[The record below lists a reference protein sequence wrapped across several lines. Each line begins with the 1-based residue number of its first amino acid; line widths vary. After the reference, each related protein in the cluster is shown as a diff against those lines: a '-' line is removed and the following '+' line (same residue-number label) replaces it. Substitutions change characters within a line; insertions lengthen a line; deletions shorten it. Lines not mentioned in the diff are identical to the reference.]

1 MQRLKG
7 RSSELQEALTGEVAT
22 VRRLKDHQ
30 EQSLGRPCPSCAEER
45 LQRNELQA
53 EGHQLRTELLEFE
66 AVKRQLQR
74 MRSNNERLRDDLVQ
88 DMKNILVQHVG
99 DESGTTKKKVAQ
111 FIGVVG
117 FCAIRIH
124 QGGIVKAC
132 LKRRSHV
139 LLEVHG

>member
-30 EQSLGRPCPSCAEER
+30 EQSLVRPCPSCAEER

-88 DMKNILVQHVG
+88 DMKNILAQHVG

-111 FIGVVG
+111 FIDVAVVG
-117 FCAIRIH
+117 FCPI
-124 QGGIVKAC
+124 GV
-132 LKRRSHV
+132 V
-139 LLEVHG
+139 Y